1 MQRKNKR
8 RALYV
13 KARNIIRN
21 NMQEGHRPITL
32 TVANASIFI
41 HGFNVFQQAQQDLR
55 VRRENYRRMINS
67 TMAQAEVMD

>member
-32 TVANASIFI
+32 TVANAPIFI